1 MERPDAHPAYR
12 FSVQIDGLPGATFTE
27 CTLPALEVEIQE
39 QKEGGYNVGSHPLP
53 GRVRRGTLTLKR
65 GVATGSDLMA
75 WYNQVI
81 QGQLMAARKQ
91 VSVTLLDD
99 AGEPVIRW
107 DFHMAFPT
115 KWSGPELS
123 AGSSA
128 IAIESLELAYEM
140 VTVS

>member
-1 MERPDAHPAYR
+1 MELPDAHPAFR
-12 FSVQIDGLPGATFTE
+12 FTVQIDGLPGATFTE
-27 CTLPALEVEIQE
+27 CTLPALEVEIEE
-39 QKEGGYNVGSHPLP
+39 QKEGGYNLGTHPLP

-65 GVATGSDLMA
+65 GVAGGSDLMT
-75 WYNQVI
+75 WYTQVI
-81 QGQLMAARKQ
+81 QGQLIAARKE

-99 AGEPVIRW
+99 AGAPVIRY

>member
-1 MERPDAHPAYR
+1 MELPDAHPAFR
-12 FSVQIDGLPGATFTE
+12 FTVQIDGLPGATFTE
-27 CTLPALEVEIQE
+27 CTLPALEVEIEE
-39 QKEGGYNVGSHPLP
+39 QKEGGYNLGTHPLP

-65 GVATGSDLMA
+65 GVASGSDLMT
-75 WYNQVI
+75 WYTQVI
-81 QGQLMAARKQ
+81 QGQLIAARKE
-91 VSVTLLDD
+91 VSVTLLDG
-99 AGEPVIRW
+99 AGEPVIRY